1 MEKRSKEKPQHSAK
15 FLRKRK
21 FLMVAPL
28 LVLPFVILLM
38 WTLGLVGEGKEKT
51 PGQTAFQGLN
61 LNLPSAAPAR
71 DSNWNK
77 LKYYEQA
84 DKDSA
89 KLKSQLKN
97 GHFFDE
103 VADDENNEHE
113 PSSLKDVAEEAFGP
127 RSYDP
132 AGAAY
137 KTDRN
142 EQKVYQKLA
151 RLQQELDKEP
161 EHEIREREG
170 PVVASS
176 NPNIDRLEGMMHE
189 MTHDK
194 GPDTE
199 LVQLNDMLT
208 KILDIQNPERV
219 QEKLR
224 EQSERH
230 KQQAFAVQAPP
241 DDAISLLEAKPGYT
255 ALLNRYNT
263 DSLPET
269 IKAYITS
276 NHFYSLEEVAVET
289 EAHRSIPASI
299 PESQTLVSG
308 ATLKLRLLDDI
319 YVAGVRIPKDHYIY
333 GQATLNGERLQVNIS
348 SIEYRNYVLP
358 VSLTVY
364 DKKDGLQ
371 GIHIPGAITRDVA
384 KKSAAQSVQ
393 GLGSLSMLDPSI
405 GAQAVSAGLQMAQNL
420 VGKSAKMVWVTVEA
434 GYPVLLKDDNQKD
447 K

>member
-1 MEKRSKEKPQHSAK
+1 MEKRSEKKPQHSVK

-21 FLMVAPL
+21 FLMIVPL
-28 LVLPFVILLM
+28 LVLPFIILLL
-38 WTLGLVGEGKEKT
+38 WTTGLVGDVKAKT
-51 PGQTAFQGLN
+51 TDATTFRGLN
-61 LNLPSAAPAR
+61 LNLPSAAPAK

-89 KLKSQLKN
+89 KLKSRLKN
-97 GHFFDE
+97 ARFFDQ
-103 VADDENNEHE
+103 
-113 PSSLKDVAEEAFGP
+113 VAEDDNDEQEVVSPEETFAS

-161 EHEIREREG
+161 EQKTPKHVQQAISTESG
-170 PVVASS
+170 
-176 NPNIDRLEGMMHE
+176 NPDIDRLENMMQQVTQE
-189 MTHDK
+189 K
-194 GPDTE
+194 GPDAE
-199 LVQLNDMLT
+199 LTQLNDMLS

-224 EQSERH
+224 EQSQQN
-230 KQQAFAVQAPP
+230 KKQAFAVQAPP
-241 DDAISLLEAKPGYT
+241 DDAISVLEPKPDYT
-255 ALLNRYNT
+255 GLLNRYNA
-263 DSLPET
+263 DSLPGT
-269 IKAYITS
+269 LKTYVTA
-276 NHFYSLEEVAVET
+276 NRFYSLDDVAVET
-289 EAHRSIPASI
+289 NARRSIPAAI
-299 PESQTLVSG
+299 PENQTLVSG
-308 ATLKLRLLDDI
+308 ATLKLRLMEDI
-319 YVAGVRIPKDHYIY
+319 YVAGVKIPKDHFVY
-333 GQATLNGERLQVNIS
+333 GEAKLNGERLQINIS
-348 SIEYRNYVLP
+348 SIEYQDYILP

-384 KKSAAQSVQ
+384 KRSAAQSFQ
-393 GLGSLSMLDPSI
+393 GLGTLNMLDPSI

-420 VGKSAKMVWVTVEA
+420 VSKSAKMVWVTVEA

>member
-1 MEKRSKEKPQHSAK
+1 MEKRSEGRPQHSAR

-21 FLMVAPL
+21 FLLIVPL
-28 LVLPFVILLM
+28 LVLPFVVLLL
-38 WTLGLVGEGKEKT
+38 WTLGLVGDVKGKT
-51 PGQTAFQGLN
+51 PRQTTFQGLN

-84 DKDSA
+84 DRDSA

-97 GHFFDE
+97 SHFFDRVSGE
-103 VADDENNEHE
+103 DSD
-113 PSSLKDVAEEAFGP
+113 KAEDLSEQVYTRP
-127 RSYDP
+127 LYDP
-132 AGAAY
+132 AGTAH
-137 KTDRN
+137 KTDPN

-151 RLQQELDKEP
+151 GLQRELDKEP
-161 EHEIREREG
+161 KQG
-170 PVVASS
+170 DTVPVKQAVYV
-176 NPNIDRLEGMMHE
+176 NQDIDRLEGMMQQ
-189 MTHDK
+189 MTHDA
-194 GPDTE
+194 GPDTQ
-199 LVQLNDMLT
+199 LTQLNDMLT

-224 EQSERH
+224 QQSEQN
-230 KQQAFAVQAPP
+230 KKQAFAVQAPP

-255 ALLNRYNT
+255 ALLNRYNA

-269 IKAYITS
+269 PKTYIS
-276 NHFYSLEEVAVET
+276 ANRFYSLEEVAVET
-289 EAHRSIPASI
+289 AAHRSIPASI
-299 PESQTLVSG
+299 PENQTLVSG
-308 ATLKLRLLDDI
+308 ATLKLRLMEDI
-319 YVAGVRIPKDHYIY
+319 YVAGVRIPKDHFVY
-333 GQATLNGERLQVNIS
+333 GQATLNGERLQISIS
-348 SIEYRNYVLP
+348 SIEYQDYVLP

-364 DKKDGLQ
+364 DKKDGLP

-384 KKSAAQSVQ
+384 KRSAAQSVQ
-393 GLGSLSMLDPSI
+393 GLGTLNMLDPSI

-420 VGKSAKMVWVTVEA
+420 ASKSAKMVWVTVEA

>member
-1 MEKRSKEKPQHSAK
+1 MENGSEEKPQHSAK

-28 LVLPFVILLM
+28 LVLPFIILLL
-38 WTLGLVGEGKEKT
+38 WTLGLVGEVKEKT
-51 PGQTAFQGLN
+51 PGQTAFRGLN
-61 LNLPSAAPAR
+61 LNLPSAAPAK

-89 KLKSQLKN
+89 KLESRLKN
-97 GHFFDE
+97 ARFFDE
-103 VADDENNEHE
+103 VAEDEDNNEADDLSE
-113 PSSLKDVAEEAFGP
+113 DGYARPL
-127 RSYDP
+127 YDP
-132 AGAAY
+132 AGVTY

-151 RLQQELDKEP
+151 SLQQELNKEP
-161 EHEIREREG
+161 KHGDTVSARRT
-170 PVVASS
+170 VS
-176 NPNIDRLEGMMHE
+176 NNPDIDRLEGMMQE
-189 MTHDK
+189 MTRDT
-194 GPDTE
+194 GPDTQ
-199 LVQLNDMLT
+199 LTQLNDMLT

-224 EQSERH
+224 QQSEQNK
-230 KQQAFAVQAPP
+230 KQVFAVQAPP
-241 DDAISLLEAKPGYT
+241 DNFISILESRQEYT
-255 ALLNRYNT
+255 AQWSRYHN
-263 DSLPET
+263 DSLPEALRT
-269 IKAYITS
+269 FITS
-276 NHFYSLEEVAVET
+276 NRFYSLEDVAVET
-289 EAHRSIPASI
+289 TAHRSIPASI
-299 PESQTLVSG
+299 PENQTLVSG
-308 ATLKLRLLDDI
+308 ATLKLRLLEDI
-319 YVAGVRIPKDHYIY
+319 YVAGVKIPKDHYVY
-333 GQATLNGERLQVNIS
+333 GMVTLNGERLQISIS
-348 SIEYRNYVLP
+348 SIEYQNYVLP

-384 KKSAAQSVQ
+384 KRSAAQSVQ
-393 GLGSLSMLDPSI
+393 RLGTLNMLDPSI

-420 VGKSAKMVWVTVEA
+420 VSKSAKMVWVTVEE